1 MNDILTLLKRLISA
15 PGLSGYEASVRTL
28 IEEKWVDLTDEIQIS
43 KLGSLHALK
52 KGSASTPR
60 PCLLF
65 ATHMDAVG
73 LMVTSVVD
81 GFLKVTEI
89 GGIDPRVLPG
99 QLVKVYI
106 SGNEGAGEELPGVIV
121 QPPQHLLPEF
131 IGSDVVP
138 LEYLLVDTGL
148 TQQEISRKVKVGDLV
163 SFSQEPVQLGE
174 NVIAGH
180 TLDNRA
186 SVAALTY
193 CLEELKTRRHSW
205 DVWAVATVQEE
216 ETMGGA
222 LTSAFEINPDLAVAI
237 DVTFAKGPGTPDHE
251 SYPMG
256 QGFTLGWGPNVH
268 PGLHKTF
275 KELANKL
282 EIPYQVEPLPRHSGT
297 DAYALQIA
305 REGIATM
312 VISIPLRYMHTPVE
326 IVSIKDIRRV
336 GRLLA
341 EFSSILEPDFVD
353 NLKHDT

>member
-1 MNDILTLLKRLISA
+1 MNDILTNIKKLISA
-15 PGLSGYEASVRTL
+15 PGLSGYEAPVRAL
-28 IEEKWVDLTDEIQIS
+28 VEETWIDLTDDIQVS

-52 KGSASTPR
+52 KGSAPEPR
-60 PCLLF
+60 PCVLF

-73 LMVTSVVD
+73 LMVTNIED

-89 GGIDPRVLPG
+89 GGLDPRVLPS
-99 QLVKVYI
+99 QLVTVHGSKNDDTM
-106 SGNEGAGEELPGVIV
+106 GELPGVIV
-121 QPPQHLLPEF
+121 QPPRHLLPDD
-131 IGSDVVP
+131 IGTGVVP
-138 LEYLLVDTGL
+138 LEYLFVDTGL
-148 TQQEISRKVKVGDLV
+148 TQQEVSQKVRVGDLV

-193 CLEELKTRRHSW
+193 CLKELKSRKHSW

-222 LTSAFEINPDLAVAI
+222 LTSAFEIKPDLAVAI

-268 PGLHKTF
+268 PMLHKSF
-275 KELANKL
+275 KELADRL
-282 EIPYQVEPLPRHSGT
+282 ELPYQVEPLPRHSGT

-305 REGIATM
+305 RKGIATM

-326 IVSIKDIRRV
+326 IVSIKDISRV

-341 EFSSILEPDFVD
+341 EFSSSLSPNFLD
-353 NLKHDT
+353 NLKHDL